1 MLSIFL
7 LACFKF
13 DSPRNLTMIT
23 VYKGFVRAD
32 FFVNILYADGNLNIP
47 AAGSNA
53 TGSNATT
60 AGPTAAPATTA
71 APPPPPP
78 TYPPGT
84 QDP

>member
-53 TGSNATT
+53 TT
-60 AGPTAAPATTA
+60 AGPTTAPATTA